1 MINECDVCG
10 SINDIQ
16 CEIFTKGEDVDRIYH
31 FCPKHWIEVYRKTLD
46 DFVEDNEYKANTYI
60 KMIADKMIVDSLNN
74 VKIKTLVD
82 DNDII
87 DVGILNPTCIRK
99 ISPYEDDGFGESDE

>member
-1 MINECDVCG
+1 MINKCDVCG

-16 CEIFTKGEDVDRIYH
+16 CEIFTKGEDIDRIYH

-60 KMIADKMIVDSLNN
+60 KMVADKMIVDALNN
-74 VKIKTLVD
+74 VKIEDLVD
-82 DNDII
+82 
-87 DVGILNPTCIRK
+87 VEFKPTCIRK
-99 ISPYEDDGFGESDE
+99 ISPYEDDNFGESDE